1 MTFDSRETSA
11 EDGAKVFTYT
21 WVRGSR
27 FYRYAAADQDVV
39 LDFQR
44 FTGLGSITHGTI
56 EQSGDPSR
64 SSIEVT
70 VATDHPVAALYRVT
84 PPVDSVVLTIHA
96 HHVGEE
102 ADRRPVWQGRILGVR
117 WDLPDGRAR
126 ITHEP
131 TYTSLR
137 RTGLRRNYQAL
148 CPLVWGGK
156 RCGVNKEAF
165 AVAGAVL
172 EVNGLGLTI
181 PEAAAQADG
190 WYDGG
195 ELVWEIESGVVERRF
210 IRSHVGSALTVTA
223 FPVGLAPGTAV
234 KLYPGDDHTADTCAG
249 KFDNIDNYGGFL
261 YFPDKN
267 PFGGSTIY

>member
-1 MTFDSRETSA
+1 MTFDTRENSDEA
-11 EDGAKVFTYT
+11 GAKVFTYT
-21 WVRGSR
+21 WTRGSK

-44 FTGLGSITHGTI
+44 FIGLGSISHGTI
-56 EQSGDPSR
+56 EQSGDPIR
-64 SSIEVT
+64 SSLEVT
-70 VATDHPVAALYRVT
+70 VPTDHPVADLYRVT
-84 PPVDSVVLTIHA
+84 PPVDTVVLTIHA

-102 ADRRPVWQGRILGVR
+102 GDRRPVWQGRITGVR

-126 ITHEP
+126 VTHDP

-156 RCGVNKEAF
+156 RCGVNREAF
-165 AVAGAVL
+165 AVTAPVL
-172 EVNGLGLTI
+172 EVNGLALTI

-190 WYDGG
+190 WYTGG
-195 ELVWEIESGVVERRF
+195 MLVYEIESGVFERRF
-210 IRSHVGSALTVTA
+210 IRAQVGSMVTLTA
-223 FPVGLAPGTAV
+223 FPMGLAGGMPV

-249 KFDNIDNYGGFL
+249 KFGNIDNYGGFL